1 MFVIYTVEKCIG
13 IYMKRYGRWRFNVI
27 NLILRW
33 NVKDGC
39 QNGGRKII
47 RDGKKD
53 NRMDA
58 VETSPIL
65 VYGYTDS
72 LRICLY
78 IFIVLS

>member
-1 MFVIYTVEKCIG
+1 M
-13 IYMKRYGRWRFNVI
+13 
-27 NLILRW
+27 ILRW

>member
-1 MFVIYTVEKCIG
+1 M
-13 IYMKRYGRWRFNVI
+13 
-27 NLILRW
+27 
-33 NVKDGC
+33 KDGC

-65 VYGYTDS
+65 VYGYTDNFTYLS
-72 LRICLY
+72 LY
-78 IFIVLS
+78 IHSIKLKDCGGWCSLKILHYLYGLRLTS